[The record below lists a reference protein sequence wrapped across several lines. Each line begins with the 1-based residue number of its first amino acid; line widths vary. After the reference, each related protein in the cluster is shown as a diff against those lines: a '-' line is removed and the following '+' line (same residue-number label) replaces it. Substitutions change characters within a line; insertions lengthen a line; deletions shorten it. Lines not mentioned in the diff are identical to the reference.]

1 MRLRRH
7 QEEVE
12 RLGRGIASGAL
23 ACTDI
28 LAAVTPGGG
37 KSALPVIAAARLLGA
52 IVPGQTKP
60 IVERICWVVPRD
72 TLRRQAEEAFVDP
85 AWRRVLGHRHAV
97 RAADNAPDPCRG
109 LAGYVTTYQSIAAA
123 PALHLAEFQRHRYL
137 LCIDE
142 IHHLPGLSDLDAA
155 AEAAED
161 TAWSRA
167 LLPLLESA
175 RLRLLMSGTLERSD
189 RRPILWLNYH
199 RDRLTPGQRRVELE
213 VPGWAVVGYD
223 RRAALAERAIIPIR
237 FGALDGRA
245 EWLLNGAFSS
255 VASFSQA
262 SDKLRPMLF
271 TALRTGYAEMV
282 LRRAF
287 ADCRAHRARRRAALG
302 LRPAQAAPGLGKL
315 LVVAP
320 DQATARRYAEILRG
334 WLNPKGAEAGVALA
348 ISDERDA
355 VERIA
360 RFRLRPDP
368 SVLVTVGMAYEGM
381 DAPEV
386 SHVACLTQIR
396 SVPWLEQM
404 AARATRFDPHGGSY
418 QEQRA
423 LIYHPDDPLFRMFRR
438 AIEIEQSG
446 RARTRRRGDQEE
458 LPLGDQDDDV
468 ARHGP
473 VLRPLWSEAT
483 ELRFE
488 TVLPRRAAGPL
499 PGSAPPAD
507 DRRPETPTQAE
518 QRLRRQ
524 VGQLVASQ
532 VIEDAETS
540 LPGQPCDYH
549 AYNAVLKRL
558 FGKARGIMTQAELE
572 AEIGWLERNR
582 IRSHLELIQDDPRY
596 GWSARQ
602 RKTGVRPGDDRQG
615 GPGLGKGKRGE
626 VAGEAG

>member
-1 MRLRRH
+1 MG
-7 QEEVE
+7 E
-12 RLGRGIASGAL
+12 L

-52 IVPGQTKP
+52 VPPGQARP

-72 TLRRQAEEAFVDP
+72 TLRRQAEEAFVDR
-85 AWRRVLGHRHAV
+85 AWRALLGHEHSV

-123 PALHLAEFQRHRYL
+123 PALHLAEFRRHRYL
-137 LCIDE
+137 LCVDE
-142 IHHLPGLSDLDAA
+142 LHHLPGLSDLDAA

-161 TAWSRA
+161 TAWSQA
-167 LLPLLESA
+167 LLPLLENA
-175 RLRLLMSGTLERSD
+175 GLRLLMSGTLERSD
-189 RRPILWLNYH
+189 RRPILWLDYR
-199 RDRLTPGQRRVELE
+199 RDRLTPGQRRLELGI
-213 VPGWAVVGYD
+213 PGWAVVGYD

-245 EWLLNGAFSS
+245 EWLLNGELSC
-255 VASFSQA
+255 VESFSQA

-271 TALRTGYAEMV
+271 TALRTGYAEAV

-287 ADCRAHRARRRAALG
+287 DDCREHRARRRVALG
-302 LRPAQAAPGLGKL
+302 LGPGQAAPGLGKL

-320 DQATARRYAEILRG
+320 DQATARRYTEILRG
-334 WLNPKGAEAGVALA
+334 WLNSKGAEAGVALA
-348 ISDERDA
+348 ISEERDA

-418 QEQRA
+418 EEQRA

-438 AIEIEQSG
+438 AIEMEQSG
-446 RARTRRRGDQEE
+446 RARARRSGDQAE
-458 LPLGDQDDDV
+458 LPLGEQDDV
-468 ARHGP
+468 MRHGS

-488 TVLPRRAAGPL
+488 TVLPRGASGPL
-499 PGSAPPAD
+499 PGHTIPAD
-507 DRRPETPTQAE
+507 DRLPETPTQAE

-524 VGQLVASQ
+524 LGQLVAAQ

-558 FGKARGIMTQAELE
+558 FGKPRGMMTQAELE

-582 IRSHLELIQDDPRY
+582 IRSQLELIRDDPRY
-596 GWSARQ
+596 GWSMQER
-602 RKTGVRPGDDRQG
+602 RTGMRPGNGPRGGRASGKQG
-615 GPGLGKGKRGE
+615 RGR